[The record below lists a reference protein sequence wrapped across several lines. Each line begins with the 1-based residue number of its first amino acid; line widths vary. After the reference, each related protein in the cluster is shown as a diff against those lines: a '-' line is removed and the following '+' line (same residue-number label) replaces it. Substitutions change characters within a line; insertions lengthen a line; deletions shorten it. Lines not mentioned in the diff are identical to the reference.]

1 MRKKLLAML
10 LVLVMLGV
18 SLLSGCGKDAKETG
32 GAVESSSSDSGSVK
46 EVTDN
51 SSVTDESDTQA
62 AGESDSESDTQTE
75 SISEVSGET
84 EKIQTYFVQ
93 ALGEFSL
100 GKTVEENI
108 KSMVETVMNSV
119 HSYARATMTSE
130 IRGKIRD
137 TVFTYAGDSIIDDY
151 DTEQFDGFES
161 MISHT
166 ISLIVEPTRNG
177 YKGYGYLG
185 YGCSSVEVIDANID
199 EFYYFEGTDAVI
211 GMYVA
216 YTMECKFQVNASGR
230 NIVKDV
236 DDSYT
241 GYLAVTLVNDPENPS
256 NWKISGIYPVD
267 ENKGSTTYMIGL
279 DSHGNPVARTDK
291 YDYFEIDAPEELL
304 ETCFNFENK
313 LVSEN
318 VQIAQQQIEEAQQ
331 AINNTSEAEM
341 WEALNAYIAMDTED
355 MWGSFVLID
364 LDASPIPFL
373 VRYATGDDGI
383 YHYENGEVVCL
394 VSGWIDSVGVNSSG
408 NIIYTCYGGPHWE
421 NYTYYEYEDSNFLPL
436 ITFEYNNDR
445 DVVDELELTDST
457 GKKYGSELEFDNA
470 RNDYGCNIVTAE
482 QSIEEAVVA
491 YQLQN

>member
-1 MRKKLLAML
+1 MRKKKLLAML
-10 LVLVMLGV
+10 LVLAMLGV
-18 SLLSGCGKDAKETG
+18 SLAGCGDKAEETG
-32 GAVESSSSDSGSVK
+32 GTIENYSNDTGSVK

-51 SSVTDESDTQA
+51 SSDTSESDTQA
-62 AGESDSESDTQTE
+62 VGESDSESDTQTE
-75 SISEVSGET
+75 SISEVSGEI

-93 ALGEFSL
+93 ARGEFSL

-137 TVFTYAGDSIIDDY
+137 TIFAYAGDSIVADY
-151 DTEQFDGFES
+151 DSEQFDGFES

-166 ISLIVEPTRNG
+166 ISLIAEPTRNS
-177 YKGYGYLG
+177 YKAYSSLG
-185 YGCSSVEVIDANID
+185 YGCSSVEVMDANID

-216 YTMECKFQVNASGR
+216 YTMECKLQVYGTDRSW
-230 NIVKDV
+230 VKDV

-241 GYLAVTLVNDPENPS
+241 GYLAVTLVNAPENPS

-313 LVSEN
+313 LVSET
-318 VQIAQQQIEEAQQ
+318 VLQAQQEIAESADEDFQ
-331 AINNTSEAEM
+331 AAM
-341 WEALNAYIAMDTED
+341 NAYSQQFSDS
-355 MWGSFVLID
+355 WGEMIGLSG
-364 LDASPIPFL
+364 SPIPFY
-373 VRYATGDDGI
+373 VVEEHYDDRDWINI
-383 YHYENGEVVCL
+383 YHYEGGQIVKVAENGYLGESTTDVYYNDNL
-394 VSGWIDSVGVNSSG
+394 IHMSS
-408 NIIYTCYGGPHWE
+408 IYE
-421 NYTYYEYEDSNFLPL
+421 SKN
-436 ITFEYNNDR
+436 FEYKDGTLSEIDDETSAEISERNGWTPDR
-445 DVVDELELTDST
+445 HITIEPYADAL
-457 GKKYGSELEFDNA
+457 A
-470 RNDYGCNIVTAE
+470 DYML
-482 QSIEEAVVA
+482 SR
-491 YQLQN
+491 